1 MRLNIFSALLFFACS
16 ATMQALSE
24 PLPDEDGSRLWL
36 RANVNQNS
44 KIDENIGD
52 DSIKIAKKELN
63 RQWKGSPVKLL
74 ISHQKELQND
84 AFRISFSKNFTSIE
98 SATSV
103 GILYGTYHLLRLQ
116 ELGELCGKKTIKSAP
131 SFDIRMLNHW
141 DNLDGSVERGYAGK
155 SIWKWE
161 ELPEKISPR
170 YEEYARANASIGI
183 NAIVLN
189 NVNANPKILDGEYL
203 TKVKVIADIFRPYG
217 IKVYLSVNF
226 ASPQILGKLNTSDP
240 ENNGVK
246 IWWKKK
252 FDEIYKLIPDFG
264 GVLVKA
270 NSEGQPG
277 PQDFGRTHAD
287 GANMLAEILKP
298 HNGIVFWR
306 AFVYAPD
313 TQDRAI
319 QAYNEFM
326 PLDGKFA
333 DNVILQIKNGPID
346 FQPREPFN
354 PLFGALKKTSMC
366 VEFQLTQEYL
376 GFSNHLV
383 YLSPLIKECLN
394 YDTFVCGQNSTIAKT
409 TNGSLRKNSPTAV
422 CAVANIGEDKN
433 WTGHH
438 FAQANWYAFGRLSW
452 NCNLSSDEIAE
463 EWLKLTFSNNP
474 VFLKKA
480 KRIMMISRETA
491 VNYMMPLGLH
501 HIFAEGHH
509 YGPQPWHDK
518 AERIDWTSTYYHKA
532 SKYGIGFDRTS
543 NGTGAVN
550 QYNSPLKELYENPD
564 LCPDEY
570 LLFFHH
576 LPWKYTMKNG
586 DTLWNNLCKA
596 YDCGVKNARMFQD
609 IWNSLRPYIDKRRFE
624 EVKAKFEIQA
634 NDAVWWR
641 DACLLYFQTF
651 SGLEFPEEIERPT
664 QNLEDLKN
672 IKLNLK
678 HHN

>member
-1 MRLNIFSALLFFACS
+1 MQLKIFLALLFFACS

-74 ISHQKELQND
+74 ISNQKELKND
-84 AFRISFSKNFTSIE
+84 AFKISLSKNFTSIE

-116 ELGELCGKKTIKSAP
+116 ELGELCGKKAIKSAP

-161 ELPEKISPR
+161 ELPKKISPR

-246 IWWKKK
+246 IWWEKK

-313 TQDRAI
+313 TQDRAM

-518 AERIDWTSTYYHKA
+518 SERIDWTSTYYHQA

-634 NDAVWWR
+634 NDAAWWR

>member
-1 MRLNIFSALLFFACS
+1 MRLKTLPTLLFFACS
-16 ATMQALSE
+16 AAMQTLSE
-24 PLPDEDGSRLWL
+24 SLPDEDGSRLWL
-36 RANVNQNS
+36 RADASQNS
-44 KIDENIGD
+44 DICSNIDD
-52 DSIKIAKKELN
+52 DTLKIAKKEL
-63 RQWKGSPVKLL
+63 RSQWKGAPVKL
-74 ISHQKELQND
+74 SVKNEKGRHKD
-84 AFRISFSKNFTSIE
+84 AFKISFSKNSLTIE
-98 SATSV
+98 SPTSLGV
-103 GILYGTYHLLRLQ
+103 LYGAYHLLRLQ
-116 ELGELCGKKTIKSAP
+116 ELGKIGESKTMASSP

-155 SIWKWE
+155 SIWKWD

-183 NAIVLN
+183 NATVLN
-189 NVNANPKILDGEYL
+189 NVNASPKILDGEYL
-203 TKVKVIADIFRPYG
+203 RNVKAIADIFRPYG

-226 ASPQILGKLNTSDP
+226 ASPQILGNLNTSDP
-240 ENNGVK
+240 ENGGVK
-246 IWWKKK
+246 LWWERK
-252 FDEIYKLIPDFG
+252 FNEIYSLIPDFG

-287 GANMLAEILKP
+287 GANMLAKILKP
-298 HNGIVFWR
+298 RGGIVFWR

-313 TQDRAI
+313 TKDRAM
-319 QAYNEFM
+319 QAHNEFT

-333 DNVILQIKNGPID
+333 DNVILQVKNGPID
-346 FQPREPFN
+346 FQPREPFS
-354 PLFGALKKTSMC
+354 PLFGAMKNTSLC
-366 VEFQLTQEYL
+366 AEFQLTQEYL

-394 YDTFVCGQNSTIAKT
+394 SDTFACGQDSTIAKI
-409 TNGSLRKNSPTAV
+409 TNGSLRKNSPSAV

-452 NCNLSSDEIAE
+452 DDKLPSGEIAE
-463 EWLKLTFSNNP
+463 EWLKLTFSSSP

-480 KRIMMISRETA
+480 KRMMMISREAA

-518 AERIDWTSTYYHKA
+518 AKRIDWTSTYYHKA
-532 SKYGIGFDRTS
+532 SKYGVGFDRTS
-543 NGTGAVN
+543 NGTNAVS

-564 LCPDEY
+564 LCPVEF

-576 LPWKYTMKNG
+576 LPWEYPMRNG
-586 DTLWNNLCKA
+586 DTLWNSLCKA

-609 IWNSLRPYIDKRRFE
+609 AWASLSPYVDKKRFE
-624 EVKAKFEIQA
+624 EVKAKLEIQA
-634 NDAVWWR
+634 SDAAWWR

-651 SGLEFPEEIERPT
+651 SGLDFPEEIERPA
-664 QNLEDLKN
+664 QKLEDLKK

>member
-1 MRLNIFSALLFFACS
+1 MQLKIFLALLFFACS

-74 ISHQKELQND
+74 ISNQKELQND
-84 AFRISFSKNFTSIE
+84 AFKISFSKNFTSIE

-116 ELGELCGKKTIKSAP
+116 ELGELCGKKAIKSAP

-161 ELPEKISPR
+161 ELPKKISPR

-246 IWWKKK
+246 IWWEKK

-313 TQDRAI
+313 TQDRAM

-518 AERIDWTSTYYHKA
+518 AERIDWTSTYYHQA

-576 LPWKYTMKNG
+576 LPWEYTMKNG

-634 NDAVWWR
+634 NDAAWWR